1 MCSAQIVSGVRVMD
15 KNIIRASYL
24 ALSILLTFA
33 SVNAIASS
41 SSLNVSTEYA
51 IAIARRQVLLR
62 SESNYIFS
70 SGTSLV
76 FSAPE
81 IGGWTFDH
89 IDIDFGCEVGGVTG
103 KNVSDIF
110 WIDNGYIKTCQ
121 QG

>member
-1 MCSAQIVSGVRVMD
+1 ME
-15 KNIIRASYL
+15 KNGIKLGCLMLY
-24 ALSILLTFA
+24 ILMTFT
-33 SVNAIASS
+33 SMNTVASS
-41 SSLNVSTEYA
+41 SPNVSTEYV
-51 IAIARRQVLLR
+51 IAIARRQDPLR
-62 SESNYIFS
+62 SESNYVFL

-81 IGGWTFDH
+81 IGGWAFDH

-103 KNVSDIF
+103 KNVTDIF